1 MSGNW
6 PQKYLVLYAL
16 VLQLEIM
23 SPKSIMLCVTGLLL
37 CDIPLY
43 EFTTMYLPIH
53 MLVDIWVISSL
64 GVGIKLL

>member
-23 SPKSIMLCVTGLLL
+23 SPKLIMLCVTGLLL